1 MKKLKAILS
10 AGIALCIGASSLT
23 TAFAAEPFKYYK
35 IGDFDANKKVDV
47 SDVTTLQMQLA
58 GYDVMNVDALNIPD
72 FNGDGYFD
80 VSDVTDTQR
89 LIAGLDYDC
98 FITADE
104 SYKEIANDGEGYPTE
119 ENTIEFEVLYNKI
132 DLIFDFMP
140 NSEELSH
147 SGNQYLIKNKEQFYA
162 VFNVYSPE
170 FDDEYF
176 AENALFVFLQF
187 DLSYSKEYE
196 IKAMGVKNNN
206 LCVRGEH
213 YIPTIS
219 EDAHAYW
226 HVFCKVRQEDV
237 KDVESISYSADYI
250 YEELYF

>member
-58 GYDVMNVDALNIPD
+58 GYEVMEVGALD
-72 FNGDGYFD
+72 MADLNGDGDFD

-89 LIAGLDYDC
+89 LIAGLDYNC

-104 SYKEIANDGEGYPTE
+104 SYKEITDGGKGYPTE
-119 ENTIEFEVLYNKI
+119 DNAIEFETLYNQS
-132 DLIFDFMP
+132 DLIFKYMP
-140 NSEELSH
+140 SDGMEH
-147 SGNQYLIKNKEQFYA
+147 SGNKYLIKNKEEFYA
-162 VFNVYSPE
+162 VFNVFSPE

-187 DLSYSKEYE
+187 DYCSNKEYN
-196 IKAMGVKNNN
+196 IKVIGVENNT
-206 LCVRGEH
+206 LCISGEH
-213 YIPTIS
+213 YIPYILTES
-219 EDAHAYW
+219 LAYW
-226 HVFCKVRQEDV
+226 HVFCKVKQEDV
-237 KDVESISYSADYI
+237 KDIESISYSADYI
-250 YEELYF
+250 YEEAYF